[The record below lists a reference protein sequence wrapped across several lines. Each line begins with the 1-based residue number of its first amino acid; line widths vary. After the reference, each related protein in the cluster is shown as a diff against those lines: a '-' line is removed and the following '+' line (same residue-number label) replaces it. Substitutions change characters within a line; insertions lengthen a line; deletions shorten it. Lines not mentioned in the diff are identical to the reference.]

1 MKVLLFLPI
10 ETYLTLV
17 IMKIIIM
24 VTTFIKLIL
33 EIKSTYT
40 FRVLLD
46 KMKSSFNSKDEFLV
60 YKDETIEHLS
70 ILYELLVKQEINLKV
85 VSKNPAV
92 NCIFKLISNVKFLSR
107 YKLYRKVRGSVQG
120 LCFIIRK
127 FIHVKERVTV
137 A

>member
-24 VTTFIKLIL
+24 VTTSIKLIL

-60 YKDETIEHLS
+60 YKDETIEHLG
-70 ILYELLVKQEINLKV
+70 KQEINLKV

-107 YKLYRKVRGSVQG
+107 YKLYRKVIGSVQG